1 MLWADDFTILDWNKE
16 ATRLFGWTLEEVKG
30 RRFIDFLVVPGEQ
43 GLPLANLERLQHN
56 ELPHSINNNLTRDG
70 RQLTCEWRNARIPDT
85 PGGKACNISLAIDI
99 SERLRLEKEN
109 RRMAFRDPLT
119 QLPNRRLLHDRLDR
133 LLRRLRR
140 EGGYGSMLFL
150 DLDNFKPL
158 NDQHGHAAG
167 DQLLIEVARRL
178 HGCVREIDTVARF
191 GGDEFVVVLGALHA
205 TRDESLALA
214 RNVAEK
220 VGTVLARPYH
230 LNVRQHDGTELAVEH
245 ACTSSIGATLY
256 FDNGVRQEEILK
268 RADSAMYRAKNEGRN
283 RICFAGVDADETA
296 LAL

>member
-1 MLWADDFTILDWNKE
+1 MLTA
-16 ATRLFGWTLEEVKG
+16 
-30 RRFIDFLVVPGEQ
+30 
-43 GLPLANLERLQHN
+43 
-56 ELPHSINNNLTRDG
+56 
-70 RQLTCEWRNARIPDT
+70 
-85 PGGKACNISLAIDI
+85 
-99 SERLRLEKEN
+99 
-109 RRMAFRDPLT
+109 
-119 QLPNRRLLHDRLDR
+119 LPNRVLFADRLQQAM
-133 LLRRLRR
+133 LRANRSGMPLAVA
-140 EGGYGSMLFL
+140 YI
-150 DLDNFKPL
+150 DLDSFKTI
-158 NDQHGHAAG
+158 NDNHGHDAG

-191 GGDEFVVVLGALHA
+191 GGDEFVVILGALDA
-205 TRDESLALA
+205 TPDESLALA

-220 VGTVLARPYH
+220 IATVLARPYH

-256 FDNGVRQEEILK
+256 FDNEVRQEEILK